1 MTVFS
6 RPARIVRA
14 YGTILFVLQLA
25 VAAQAA
31 GVNSSEEIQNS
42 LKTFTKVYQ
51 LVEANFA
58 DEVKSEKALYGGA
71 IPGMLRTLDPHSSF
85 YDPKE
90 LQRFR
95 ENQRGQYF
103 GVGMYVGWRN
113 GHVTVSYPF
122 AGSPARKAGL
132 RPGDMIFR
140 VNGKNTEKSSVD
152 DVVDLLKGPR
162 GTPVQLGIKRDGHT
176 ELISFD
182 LVRDQVDR
190 PTVPTAV
197 WAKNGIAYVRIESF
211 NENTSKEFEAA
222 LKRLGEDKVE
232 GLLLDLRDNPGGV
245 LQEAVAVSERFLER
259 GQSIVSQRGRIQ
271 AERVHSGRRGNTG
284 RKYPIVVL
292 VSRGSASAAE
302 IVSGALQ
309 DHDRAWIF
317 GENTFGKGLVQAP
330 YQLSGDSSLLLTVAR
345 FYTPSGRLI
354 QRDYSKGSF
363 FDYYYKTNTATRNE
377 RDQKATDSG
386 RVVFGGGGIAPDEKY
401 EAPKLNKFQAQLLG
415 RGSFFY
421 FTAKHFG
428 PKEDTSLPQ
437 TWDVDENTMVDFKM
451 FLREKNVPF
460 EESEFATNL
469 EWVKRQLRLEMLTTA
484 LGKERSDE
492 VAAVT
497 DPEVVK
503 AMDSLARA
511 KALLEK
517 SKRMV
522 AQKAK

>member
-1 MTVFS
+1 MTVS
-6 RPARIVRA
+6 SPAVRHLRA
-14 YGTILFVLQLA
+14 LGKTLFVLQLV
-25 VAAQAA
+25 VAAHAA
-31 GVNSSEEIQNS
+31 GVTASEDVQNS
-42 LKTFTKVYQ
+42 IRTFTKVYQ

-71 IPGMLRTLDPHSSF
+71 IPGMLRTLDPHSNF

-122 AGSPARKAGL
+122 AGSPAKKAGL
-132 RPGDMIFR
+132 RPGDLIFR

-152 DVVDLLKGPR
+152 EVVDMLKGPR
-162 GTPVQLGIKRDGHT
+162 GTPVQLGIKREGRD
-176 ELISFD
+176 ELVMFD

-190 PTVPTAV
+190 PTVPTAIWV
-197 WAKNGIAYVRIESF
+197 KNGIAYVRIDSF

-271 AERVHSGRRGNTG
+271 AERVHSGRRGNAG

-330 YQLSGDSSLLLTVAR
+330 YQLSGDSSLLLTIAR

-354 QRDYSKGSF
+354 QRDWSKGSF
-363 FDYYYKTNTATRNE
+363 FDYYYKQNTATRNE
-377 RDQKATDSG
+377 HDQKATDSG
-386 RVVFGGGGIAPDEKY
+386 RIVFGGGGISPDEKY
-401 EAPKLNKFQAQLLG
+401 ESPKLAKFQAQLLG
-415 RGSFFY
+415 RGAFFY
-421 FTAKHFG
+421 FTAKTFG
-428 PKEDTSLPQ
+428 PKEATLPAN
-437 TWDVDENTMVDFKM
+437 WDVDENTLVDFKM
-451 FLREKNVPF
+451 FLREKMVPF
-460 EESEFATNL
+460 EESEFATHL
-469 EWVKRQLRLEMLTTA
+469 DWVKRQLKLEMYTTA
-484 LGKERSDE
+484 FGKERSDE
-492 VAAVT
+492 VAAAT
-497 DPEVVK
+497 DPEVLK
-503 AMDSLARA
+503 AMESLPRA
-511 KALLEK
+511 KALLDK
-517 SKRMV
+517 ARRMM